1 VSDLAEQL
9 RPITAEEW
17 PAFVRAMSAVF
28 AEDPSGPFLDTPSPI
43 AELDRSLGLFE
54 DGRVAATSGIYS
66 LEMSVPG
73 GAVVPTA
80 GITWITV
87 APTHRRRGVL
97 TAIMRRQL
105 DEVHEGGRE
114 PVAALWAAESSIYGR
129 FGYAPASF
137 RGGWTGR
144 TERLG
149 LRRDIDTGSGRVRLV
164 EVDDFRTAAVPMHE
178 QLRRWV
184 PGNLAR
190 DHRWWDRALRDEKDQ
205 REGWTARQHVLHEE
219 ADGTVTGYASYRL
232 KSVWTDEG
240 EPDGKISV
248 GEVRSTTPPA
258 YAALWQFLLSQDLV
272 RTVQADM
279 ASSEDPVRHLVADS
293 RALHAR
299 PADALWVRLVD
310 VGPALSA
317 RRYPAKIELVLEVRD
332 PFCSW
337 NTGRWHL
344 WGHPSGAFCERTD
357 RDPDIVLGIEEL
369 SSVYLGGVSLAGL
382 QAAGRVQEVSPG
394 AVTLA
399 STAFGWPVAPWC
411 PDEF

>member
-28 AEDPSGPFLDTPSPI
+28 AEDPSGPFLDKPSPV

-54 DGRVAATSGIYS
+54 NGRVAATSGIYS
-66 LEMSVPG
+66 LDMTVPG

-105 DEVHEGGRE
+105 DEVQEAGRE

-149 LRRDIDTGSGRVRLV
+149 LRRDVDTGSGRVRLV
-164 EVDDFRTAAVPMHE
+164 DVDEFRAAAVPLHE

-190 DHRWWDRALRDEKDQ
+190 DDRWWDRLLRDEKEQ

-219 ADGTVTGYASYRL
+219 ADSTVTGYASYRL
-232 KSVWTDEG
+232 KSVWTDDS

-248 GEVRSTTPPA
+248 GEVRSTTPAA
-258 YAALWQFLLSQDLV
+258 YAALWQFLLSQDLI
-272 RTVQADM
+272 RTVNADM
-279 ASSEDPVRHLVADS
+279 ASSDDPVRHLLADA

-310 VGPALSA
+310 VGKALSA
-317 RRYPAKIELVLEVRD
+317 RRYPAPIDLVLEVRD
-332 PFCSW
+332 EFCPW
-337 NTGRWHL
+337 NTGRWRL
-344 WGHPSGAFCERTD
+344 SGHPAGAYCGPTD

-382 QAAGRVQEVSPG
+382 QAAGRVREVSPG